1 MIDKQLNYGRD
12 QILQLAR
19 NIDTPVVRIL
29 DIGAGSGTDLLGLKT
44 VFPQAKLIGIES
56 YLPNIEIL
64 KNNHIEHFPMN
75 MENDVLPFED
85 GSIDLILTNQ
95 FLEHTKEIFWI
106 MHEVSRVLKPGGH
119 LIVGVP
125 NLASLHNRLLLL
137 LGKQPTCIQNAS
149 AHVRGYTKSDFIK
162 FLNTPFPKGFKLVG
176 FKGSNFYPFPPFIA
190 KLLAQLLPNFSWG
203 ITMLFQKQKNYN
215 DQFLSFPIE
224 EKLETNFFLGRK

>member
-19 NIDTPVVRIL
+19 NIEDPVIRIL
-29 DIGAGSGTDLLGLKT
+29 DIGAGSGTDLLGLRT
-44 VFPQAKLIGIES
+44 VFPNASLIGVES

-64 KNNHIEHFPMN
+64 KINKIEHVSMN
-75 MENDVLPFED
+75 MENDKLPFPD
-85 GSIDLILTNQ
+85 GSIDLVLTNQ

-137 LGKQPTCIQNAS
+137 CGKQPTCIQNAS
-149 AHVRGYTKSDFIK
+149 AHVRGYTKSDFSK
-162 FLNTPFPKGFKLVG
+162 FLSKPFPGGFKLIA
-176 FKGSNFYPFPPFIA
+176 FKGSNFYPFPPAIA
-190 KLLAQLLPNFSWG
+190 KPLARLFPNLAWG
-203 ITMLFQKQKNYN
+203 ITMLFQKQSPYR
-215 DQFLSFPIE
+215 DEFLSFPMK
-224 EKLETNFFLGRK
+224 EKLETNFFLGKS